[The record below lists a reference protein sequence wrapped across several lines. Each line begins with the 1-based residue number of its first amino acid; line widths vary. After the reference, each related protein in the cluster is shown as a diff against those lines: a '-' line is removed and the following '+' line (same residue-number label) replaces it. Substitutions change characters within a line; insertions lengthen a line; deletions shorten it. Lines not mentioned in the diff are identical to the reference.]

1 MTDQSSKQTLHE
13 SISALVDD
21 QASEMELHR
30 ILRACDEDDAVRDT
44 WTRYQL
50 TRAAMRGDLEAGEH
64 VDLSAGIR
72 SAIERES
79 WADEALNTDVR
90 DQTGKKGWLQTVGRF
105 AIAASVAGVVV
116 MTSQL
121 ALTPDNGREIADASL
136 SPASVPSV
144 AMPAGYGA
152 PGLSARTVSSH
163 PRMESNRETRFLPQ
177 VAMPQVSSSK
187 ASNTKNSNV
196 QRQPSPEVQAH
207 LLRVMEVHAAH
218 AALSSGKG
226 MLPYARV
233 PVDNK

>member
-1 MTDQSSKQTLHE
+1 MTDQSSKQALHE
-13 SISALVDD
+13 SLSALVDD

-30 ILRACDEDDAVRDT
+30 ILRACDEDDSVRDT
-44 WTRYQL
+44 WSRYQL

-64 VDLSAGIR
+64 IDLSAGIR
-72 SAIERES
+72 SAIDQEN
-79 WADEALNTDVR
+79 WDEVVGSDTR
-90 DQTGKKGWLQTVGRF
+90 DHPVKKGWLQTVGRF

-136 SPASVPSV
+136 SPSSVPSV

-233 PVDNK
+233 PAGNQ

>member
-13 SISALVDD
+13 SLSALVDD

-30 ILRACDEDDAVRDT
+30 ILRACDDDDGVRDT

-50 TRAAMRGDLEAGEH
+50 TRAAMRGDLEAGEY

-72 SAIERES
+72 SVIAEECWDDESSDTGERVES
-79 WADEALNTDVR
+79 
-90 DQTGKKGWLQTVGRF
+90 GKKGWLQSVGRF

-121 ALTPDNGREIADASL
+121 ALTPDSREIADASL
-136 SPASVPSV
+136 SPANVPSV

-163 PRMESNRETRFLPQ
+163 PRMESSRETRFLPQ

-187 ASNTKNSNV
+187 AAGAKNTNV

-233 PVDNK
+233 PVEN